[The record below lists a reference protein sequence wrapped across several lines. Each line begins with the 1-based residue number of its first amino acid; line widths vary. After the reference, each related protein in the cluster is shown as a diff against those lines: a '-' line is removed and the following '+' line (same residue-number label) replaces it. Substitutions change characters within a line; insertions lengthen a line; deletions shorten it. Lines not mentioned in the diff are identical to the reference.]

1 MLFCYA
7 QDVHLCMLLP
17 AACLGSRSLLFGA
30 AVQPQQQQQQR
41 CEQGVIVAV

>member
-7 QDVHLCMLLP
+7 QDVHLCMWMLLP

-30 AVQPQQQQQQR
+30 AVQPQQQR